1 MPLHFAVNCTAF
13 TFPVRTASKIESDFK
28 WFDLDG
34 LKLIAWPA
42 ASNHASSF
50 MPSSSPRESRE
61 QAERDMRRNGT
72 HLCLLTYYTTGFLGA
87 HALKAF
93 TCPL

>member
-50 MPSSSPRESRE
+50 MPSSSPRESR
-61 QAERDMRRNGT
+61 GT
-72 HLCLLTYYTTGFLGA
+72 GRKGHEEEWNSPLPAHLLHDRILRS
-87 HALKAF
+87 
-93 TCPL
+93 TCP